1 MRVAESVDDSS
12 VNLKCREAGKQ
23 ATVLWVRVKRFRW
36 GKFRGEV
43 RAVVNAAQVKPFATR
58 ACS

>member
-1 MRVAESVDDSS
+1 VDDSS